1 MRRSY
6 GLYEFNALIRDR
18 LEDAFPETYWVR
30 AEIAECKPNSS
41 GHCYLELIEKGS
53 GDRLTARMRAVIW
66 ANVWFPLSLQ
76 FEQAT
81 GSPLMAGQKIL
92 AEVSVGFHEL
102 YGLSLTIT
110 DIDPDYTLGEWA
122 LRRREILRRL
132 EEDGVLEMN
141 RELPEPLLP
150 QRLAVI
156 SSEKAAGY
164 EDFVHQLS
172 SGGYA
177 FYLKLF
183 PAIVQGNQAEES
195 ILAALDRILE
205 HVDLFD
211 MVVLIRG
218 GGASTDLSCFD
229 SYELC
234 SALAQFP
241 LPVLVGVG
249 HERDKSVAD
258 VVAHVSVK
266 TPTAAAAWL
275 IDRVAVRQEALEAC
289 TARLE
294 ASVREVHRRLDRQ
307 WQLVAERC
315 RRATD
320 TFCQGQR
327 LKLQASQLRLRQK
340 TEAGLADGGRRLDM
354 IQEILK
360 RQSRQLLMQAQHRL
374 DLAEKDIEAVSPR
387 RQLERGYSM
396 TLYQGRLLRSAKDLP
411 KGSVLETRL
420 ADGILI
426 SKTVEDG
433 KENL

>member
-110 DIDPDYTLGEWA
+110 DIDPEYTLGEWA

-195 ILAALDRILE
+195 ILAALDKILE

-218 GGASTDLSCFD
+218 GGASADLSCFD

-275 IDRVAVRQEALEAC
+275 IDRMAARQEALEAC

-294 ASVREVHRRLDRQ
+294 ASVREAHRRLDRQ
-307 WQLVAERC
+307 WQLAAERC

-340 TEAGLADGGRRLDM
+340 TEARLADGGRQLDM
-354 IQEILK
+354 IQEILR
-360 RQSRQLLMQAQHRL
+360 RQSRQLLLQAQHRL
-374 DLAEKDIEAVSPR
+374 DLAEKDIEAASPR

-396 TLYQGRLLRSAKDLP
+396 TLYQGRLLRSAKGLP
-411 KGSVLETRL
+411 RGSVLETRL

>member
-1 MRRSY
+1 MRHSY
-6 GLYEFNALIRDR
+6 GLYEFNTLIRDR
-18 LEDAFPETYWVR
+18 LEDAFPESYWVR
-30 AEIAECKPNSS
+30 AEIAECKANSS

-76 FEQAT
+76 FEEAT
-81 GSPLMAGQKIL
+81 GSALAVGQKIL
-92 AEVSVGFHEL
+92 AEVSVSFHEL

-110 DIDPDYTLGEWA
+110 DIDPEYTLGEWA

-141 RELPEPLLP
+141 RQLPTPLLP

-172 SGGYA
+172 SGGYT
-177 FYLKLF
+177 FYAKLF
-183 PAIVQGNQAEES
+183 PAIVQGNQAEAS
-195 ILAALDRILE
+195 ILEALDRILE
-205 HVDLFD
+205 HRAMFD

-218 GGASTDLSCFD
+218 GGASADLSCFD
-229 SYELC
+229 SYDLC

-258 VVAHVSVK
+258 AVAHVSVK

-275 IDRVAVRQEALEAC
+275 IDRMAVRQEALETC

-294 ASVREVHRRLDRQ
+294 TLLRDVHRQLDRQ
-307 WQLVAERC
+307 WQQAAERC

-320 TFCQGQR
+320 VFCQGQR
-327 LKLQASQLRLRQK
+327 LKLQASQLRLQQK
-340 TEAGLADGGRRLDM
+340 TEAWIADGGRRLET
-354 IQEILK
+354 IRETLR
-360 RQSRQLLMQAQHRL
+360 RQSGQRLLQAQHRL
-374 DLAEKDIEAVSPR
+374 DLIEKDIEAVSPR

-396 TLYQGRLLRSAKDLP
+396 TLCQGRLLRSAKGLP
-411 KGSVLETRL
+411 KGSMLETRL
-420 ADGILI
+420 ADGILV
-426 SKTVEDG
+426 SKTVENGEEDI
-433 KENL
+433 

>member
-76 FEQAT
+76 FEQST

-141 RELPEPLLP
+141 RELPDPLLP
-150 QRLAVI
+150 QRLAVV

-177 FYLKLF
+177 FHLKLF

-205 HVDLFD
+205 HMDLFD

-275 IDRVAVRQEALEAC
+275 IDRMAARQEDLEAC
-289 TARLE
+289 SARLE
-294 ASVREVHRRLDRQ
+294 TSVREVHRRLDRQ

-315 RRATD
+315 RRVTD

-354 IQEILK
+354 IHEILK

-396 TLYQGRLLRSAKDLP
+396 TLYQGRLLRSAKGLP

>member
-218 GGASTDLSCFD
+218 GGASADLSCFD

-275 IDRVAVRQEALEAC
+275 IDRMAARQEDLEAC
-289 TARLE
+289 SARLE

-315 RRATD
+315 RRVTD

-396 TLYQGRLLRSAKDLP
+396 TLYQGRLLRSAKGLP